1 MSQISIRG
9 IDPKIEEEIRKQAR
23 EKGKSLNRVI
33 LDMLQS
39 NTEKKKKPK
48 SGCNSLKQ
56 LAGGWNDEDAEQ
68 FMESMNVFEQIDEK
82 MWK

>member
-33 LDMLQS
+33 LDMLQKNMES
-39 NTEKKKKPK
+39 KKKLK
-48 SGCNSLKQ
+48 SRCNSLKN
-56 LAGGWNDEDAEQ
+56 LAGGWETEEAAQ
-68 FMESMNVFEQIDEK
+68 FMESLNVFECSK
-82 MWK
+82 